1 MKNLVK
7 FSLVLAAV
15 ALTMSGCNCFKKMS
29 KKQDEV
35 TYSCTPKVLTLNNG
49 VVGVDV
55 TVNFP
60 AAYFNKKATL
70 RLTPIIVFEGGE
82 VAGTPKYV
90 QGEKVNDNYTVISAK
105 NGGTYTQHV
114 EFPYDDRMQQSELR
128 VLIESKCKDASQF
141 VMYNAATGKPVT
153 KEEAAVLANPKSAEA
168 IALRAQCGVFI
179 AEGVNTMQRD
189 FDFGDA
195 AATAAN
201 GYKRTTNKV
210 DKADILYKINS
221 SVVNQKALKKN
232 DAANK
237 ENDRIAQSLYVN
249 GYASPDGPEKFNDK
263 LASARSNTGRKA
275 VEKILAEYGF
285 NIDAAGYGEDWEGFK
300 EMVEKSNIQDKDLI
314 LQVLSMYDSSAER
327 ENQIKNMS
335 SVYGELKE
343 DVLPKL
349 RRAQLVNNME
359 ITGKSDAEMLALVNS
374 GKLDELNNEELLHVA
389 TLIKDNALKAKVL
402 EFAAKKYDDSRAY
415 TNLGAT
421 YLPMGDTAKSL
432 AALKQAVK
440 LGGNTQELNSNLAL
454 ANLAAG
460 NVDEAK
466 KYAAA
471 ADAQTKSLIA
481 AAQGQYG
488 DAAAKLKGYNAAVA
502 AVMNNDLSAAK
513 KSLAGVNTADADY
526 LRAVIATKEG
536 DMQAAGAQLKAAV
549 AKDSAL
555 VNKASKDVNLKPLFK
570 SGFKF

>member
-1 MKNLVK
+1 M
-7 FSLVLAAV
+7 
-15 ALTMSGCNCFKKMS
+15 
-29 KKQDEV
+29 
-35 TYSCTPKVLTLNNG
+35 
-49 VVGVDV
+49 
-55 TVNFP
+55 
-60 AAYFNKKATL
+60 
-70 RLTPIIVFEGGE
+70 
-82 VAGTPKYV
+82 
-90 QGEKVNDNYTVISAK
+90 
-105 NGGTYTQHV
+105 
-114 EFPYDDRMQQSELR
+114 
-128 VLIESKCKDASQF
+128 
-141 VMYNAATGKPVT
+141 
-153 KEEAAVLANPKSAEA
+153 
-168 IALRAQCGVFI
+168 
-179 AEGVNTMQRD
+179 
-189 FDFGDA
+189 
-195 AATAAN
+195 
-201 GYKRTTNKV
+201 
-210 DKADILYKINS
+210 
-221 SVVNQKALKKN
+221 
-232 DAANK
+232 ANK

-263 LASARSNTGRKA
+263 LASARSETGRKA

-359 ITGKSDAEMLALVNS
+359 ITGKSDAEMQALVNS

-389 TLIKDNALKAKVL
+389 TLIEDNAVKAKVL
-402 EFAAKKYDDSRAY
+402 EYAAKKYDDSRAY
-415 TNLGAT
+415 TNLGAA
-421 YLPMGDTAKSL
+421 YLQMGDADKAL
-432 AALKQAVK
+432 AALTQAVK

-513 KSLAGVNTADADY
+513 KALAGENSADADY

-536 DMQAAGAQLKAAV
+536 DMKTAGAQLKAAV

-555 VNKASKDVNLKPLFK
+555 VKKASKDVNLKPLFK

>member
-1 MKNLVK
+1 MKRIFTTFVCAFAVCAAADAQQRSGAPASCPQADTVLLSADVDGTYLVRKYLVK
-7 FSLVLAAV
+7 QHADRNSDYAV
-15 ALTMSGCNCFKKMS
+15 RY
-29 KKQDEV
+29 Q
-35 TYSCTPKVLTLNNG
+35 
-49 VVGVDV
+49 VDV
-55 TVNFP
+55 
-60 AAYFNKKATL
+60 AQLSSTL
-70 RLTPIIVFEGGE
+70 
-82 VAGTPKYV
+82 AGNAR
-90 QGEKVNDNYTVISAK
+90 QLDDLQAFIDKVSQDKS
-105 NGGTYTQHV
+105 
-114 EFPYDDRMQQSELR
+114 LR
-128 VLIESKCKDASQF
+128 V
-141 VMYNAATGKPVT
+141 TGVT
-153 KEEAAVLANPKSAEA
+153 
-168 IALRAQCGVFI
+168 I
-179 AEGVNTMQRD
+179 T
-189 FDFGDA
+189 
-195 AATAAN
+195 
-201 GYKRTTNKV
+201 
-210 DKADILYKINS
+210 
-221 SVVNQKALKKN
+221 
-232 DAANK
+232 
-237 ENDRIAQSLYVN
+237 

-263 LASARSNTGRKA
+263 LASARSETGRKA

-359 ITGKSDAEMLALVNS
+359 ITGKSDAEMQALVNS

-389 TLIKDNALKAKVL
+389 TLIEDNAVKAKVL
-402 EFAAKKYDDSRAY
+402 EYAAKKYDDSRAY
-415 TNLGAT
+415 TNLGAA
-421 YLPMGDTAKSL
+421 YLQMGDADKAL
-432 AALKQAVK
+432 AALTQAVK

-513 KSLAGVNTADADY
+513 KALAGENSADADY

-536 DMQAAGAQLKAAV
+536 DMKTAGAQLKAAV

-555 VNKASKDVNLKPLFK
+555 VKKASKDVNLKPLFK

>member
-1 MKNLVK
+1 MKRIFTTFVCAFAVCAAADAQQRSGAPASCPQADTVLLSADVDGTYLVRKYLVK
-7 FSLVLAAV
+7 QHADRNSDYAV
-15 ALTMSGCNCFKKMS
+15 RY
-29 KKQDEV
+29 Q
-35 TYSCTPKVLTLNNG
+35 
-49 VVGVDV
+49 VDV
-55 TVNFP
+55 
-60 AAYFNKKATL
+60 AQLSSTL
-70 RLTPIIVFEGGE
+70 
-82 VAGTPKYV
+82 AGNAR
-90 QGEKVNDNYTVISAK
+90 QLDDLQAFIDKVSQDKS
-105 NGGTYTQHV
+105 
-114 EFPYDDRMQQSELR
+114 LR
-128 VLIESKCKDASQF
+128 V
-141 VMYNAATGKPVT
+141 TGVT
-153 KEEAAVLANPKSAEA
+153 
-168 IALRAQCGVFI
+168 I
-179 AEGVNTMQRD
+179 T
-189 FDFGDA
+189 
-195 AATAAN
+195 
-201 GYKRTTNKV
+201 
-210 DKADILYKINS
+210 
-221 SVVNQKALKKN
+221 
-232 DAANK
+232 
-237 ENDRIAQSLYVN
+237 

-263 LASARSNTGRKA
+263 LASARSETGRKA

-359 ITGKSDAEMLALVNS
+359 ITGKSDAEMQALVNS

-389 TLIKDNALKAKVL
+389 TLIEDNAVKAKVL
-402 EFAAKKYDDSRAY
+402 EYAAKKYDDSRAY
-415 TNLGAT
+415 TNLGAA
-421 YLPMGDTAKSL
+421 YLQMGDADKAL
-432 AALKQAVK
+432 AALTQAVK

-513 KSLAGVNTADADY
+513 KALAGENSADADY

-536 DMQAAGAQLKAAV
+536 DMKTAGAQLKAAV

-555 VNKASKDVNLKPLFK
+555 AKKASKDVNLKPLFK

>member
-1 MKNLVK
+1 M
-7 FSLVLAAV
+7 
-15 ALTMSGCNCFKKMS
+15 
-29 KKQDEV
+29 E
-35 TYSCTPKVLTLNNG
+35 
-49 VVGVDV
+49 
-55 TVNFP
+55 
-60 AAYFNKKATL
+60 
-70 RLTPIIVFEGGE
+70 
-82 VAGTPKYV
+82 
-90 QGEKVNDNYTVISAK
+90 
-105 NGGTYTQHV
+105 
-114 EFPYDDRMQQSELR
+114 QSELR
-128 VLIESKCKDASQF
+128 VLIESKCNGASEY
-141 VMYNAATGKPVT
+141 VMFNAATGKPVT

-168 IALRAQCGVFI
+168 MALRAQCGVFI
-179 AEGVNTMQRD
+179 AEGVNTMQKD
-189 FDFGDA
+189 FNFGDA

-201 GYKRTTNKV
+201 NYKRTTNQV
-210 DKADILYKINS
+210 DKAEILYKINS
-221 SVVNQKALKKN
+221 SVVNQKALKENEQLSEFEKT
-232 DAANK
+232 AVANK

-263 LASARSNTGRKA
+263 LASARS
-275 VEKILAEYGF
+275 
-285 NIDAAGYGEDWEGFK
+285 EDWEGFK

-359 ITGKSDAEMLALVNS
+359 ITGKSDAEMQALVNS

-389 TLIKDNALKAKVL
+389 TLIEDNAVKAKVL
-402 EFAAKKYDDSRAY
+402 EYAAKKYDDSRAY
-415 TNLGAT
+415 TNLGAA
-421 YLPMGDTAKSL
+421 YLQMGDADKAL
-432 AALKQAVK
+432 AALTQAVK

-513 KSLAGVNTADADY
+513 KALAGENSADADY

-536 DMQAAGAQLKAAV
+536 DMKTAGAQLKAAV

-555 VNKASKDVNLKPLFK
+555 VKKASKDVNLKPLFK